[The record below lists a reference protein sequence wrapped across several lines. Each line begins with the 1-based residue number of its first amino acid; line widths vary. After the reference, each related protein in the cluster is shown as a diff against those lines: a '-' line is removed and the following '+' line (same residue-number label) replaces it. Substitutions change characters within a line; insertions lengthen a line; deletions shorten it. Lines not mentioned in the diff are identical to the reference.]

1 MIDLLID
8 LLSKTISIPDV
19 NYATLATK
27 LIENGLIYI
36 PFKLGDIV
44 YVIVDKTVV
53 VKGKIIRIS
62 IDKKGDIRFVVD
74 RPKLNSPYDTSGTYK
89 LSSIGKTIFL
99 DEVEANEFLKGCTNY
114 LQK

>member
-1 MIDLLID
+1 MIDLLIE
-8 LLSKTISIPDV
+8 LLSKTIGVSDI
-19 NYATLATK
+19 NYKALATK

-62 IDKKGDIRFVVD
+62 IDKNGDVRFTVD
-74 RPKLNSPYDTSGTYK
+74 RPVLNSIYTTSGNYK

-99 DEVEANEFLKGCTNY
+99 DEVEANEFLNGYIRK
-114 LQK
+114 

>member
-1 MIDLLID
+1 MIDLLIE
-8 LLSKTISIPDV
+8 LLSKTIGVSDI
-19 NYATLATK
+19 NYKALATK
-27 LIENGLIYI
+27 LIENELYI
-36 PFKLGDIV
+36 PFKLGDAV
-44 YVIVDKTVV
+44 YAIVDKSVV